1 MMNSEVPEKDGYYWV
16 LMGAHTM
23 TRVYLDKD
31 KYTIVKIYSD
41 DTTIKKTRK
50 IGLLE
55 SRYGSKSFTLKY
67 FKERATFGAFIEIP
81 NPNELY

>member
-1 MMNSEVPEKDGYYWV
+1 MNNEIPEKDGYYWV

-31 KYTIVKIYSD
+31 KYTIVKIFSSNSNV
-41 DTTIKKTRK
+41 KKTRY
-50 IGLLE
+50 IYLLE
-55 SRYGSKSFTLKY
+55 SRCGSKSFTLKY

>member
-1 MMNSEVPEKDGYYWV
+1 MNNSEVPEQDGYYWV

-23 TRVYLDKD
+23 NRVYLEKD
-31 KYTIVKIYSD
+31 KYTVVKIFSD
-41 DTTIKKTRK
+41 DRTVKKSRY
-50 IGLLE
+50 IYLLE